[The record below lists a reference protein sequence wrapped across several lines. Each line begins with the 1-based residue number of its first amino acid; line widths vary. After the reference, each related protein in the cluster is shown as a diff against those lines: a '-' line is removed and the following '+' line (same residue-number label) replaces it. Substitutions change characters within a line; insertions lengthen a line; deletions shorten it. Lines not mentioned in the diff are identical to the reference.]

1 MRYLILSLL
10 TLLLFICAC
19 GDSADDN
26 RITVEWI
33 YSDTAKVIAAVH
45 KYQWLEDNTAILF
58 DTRLEKKERTF
69 LKLDPQTQSELG
81 PAVDREKA
89 LASLQEYLGKEDSTE
104 YLEWPLSFDPYG
116 NYAVYLYK
124 KDIFLLDLAASEFRR
139 LTQTETAEKAPRF
152 SPDGSRLAFVREN
165 DLYIYDLAANREKRL
180 TSDGS
185 DTILNGTVSWV
196 YWEEIFGRRDIGYW
210 WSEDSRALVFLQTD
224 ESAVTKMHYVDFKP
238 AVPRLITQRY
248 PKAGTDNPVV
258 KVGLME
264 IDSPQIKWIKLEPY
278 EYICRVKWHQDNQW
292 FSVQTMNRAQT
303 ELNLF
308 YIDRNTGKNL
318 GKVLTETDTGWV
330 NINDDLY
337 FLESG
342 NFLWQSERDGYA
354 HLYQF
359 NKNGSLVGQV
369 TKGSWALRSSGGPF
383 WLRQSVV
390 NIDEE
395 HSQVYF
401 TSLEKSSIERHL
413 YRIGL
418 DGSGLQRITREEGV
432 HKVSFSPDGK
442 YYFDTYSNINTLPT
456 LALYSRGGERLT
468 MIAEPRPELLEEL
481 QLQTPELFTIPTTDG
496 FLMPAQILK
505 PKDFNPGKK
514 YPLIFNIYGGPSAPT
529 VFNRWQGLSLFFDN
543 MLLNRGYLVVKF
555 DHRSA
560 TAISKKLENRL
571 LKMASGP
578 REIVD
583 IVDGI
588 RWLKSQPYVDPNRVG
603 IWGWSGGGSFTLNSM
618 TNTREFKAGISVAPV
633 TDWHYYD
640 TKWAE
645 FTMKRPQDNPEGYEK
660 TSFVK
665 TAKNLHGRLLLV
677 HGTYDD
683 NVHPQNSWHFIDELV
698 KENIMFDMMFYP
710 MRKHGIADDPA
721 KIHLYNKMLEFWQE
735 YL

>member
-33 YSDTAKVIAAVH
+33 YSDTAKAIATVH

-69 LKLDPQTQSELG
+69 LKLAPQTQYELG

-359 NKNGSLVGQV
+359 NEDGSLVGQV

-496 FLMPAQILK
+496 FPMPAQILK

>member
-210 WSEDSRALVFLQTD
+210 WSEDSKALVFLQTD

-456 LALYSRGGERLT
+456 LALYSRDGERLT
-468 MIAEPRPELLEEL
+468 VIAEPRPELLEEL

>member
-33 YSDTAKVIAAVH
+33 YSDTAKAIAAVH

-89 LASLQEYLGKEDSTE
+89 VASLQEYLGKEDSTE

-139 LTQTETAEKAPRF
+139 VTQTETAEKAPRF

-210 WSEDSRALVFLQTD
+210 WSEDSRALVFFQTD

-303 ELNLF
+303 ELKLF

-359 NKNGSLVGQV
+359 NEDGSLVGQV

-442 YYFDTYSNINTLPT
+442 YYFDTYSNINTLPV
-456 LALYSRGGERLT
+456 LALYSRDGERLT
-468 MIAEPRPELLEEL
+468 VIAEPRPELLEEL

>member
-33 YSDTAKVIAAVH
+33 YSDTAKAIATVP
-45 KYQWLEDNTAILF
+45 KYQWLDDNTAILF

-139 LTQTETAEKAPRF
+139 VTQTETAEKAPRF

>member
-33 YSDTAKVIAAVH
+33 YSDTAKAIAAVH

-89 LASLQEYLGKEDSTE
+89 VASLQEYLGKEDSTE
-104 YLEWPLSFDPYG
+104 YLEWPLSFDLYG

-139 LTQTETAEKAPRF
+139 ITQTETAEKAPRF

-165 DLYIYDLAANREKRL
+165 DLYIYDLTANGEKRL

-264 IDSPQIKWIKLEPY
+264 IDSPQIKWIKLDPY
-278 EYICRVKWHQDNQW
+278 EYICRVNWHPDHQR

-308 YIDRNTGKNL
+308 YIDRKTGRNL
-318 GKVLTETDTGWV
+318 GKILTETDTGWV
-330 NINDDLY
+330 YINEDLY

-342 NFLWQSERDGYA
+342 DFLWQSERDGYA

-359 NKNGSLVGQV
+359 NEDGSLVGQV

-383 WLRQSVV
+383 WLRQSVA

-442 YYFDTYSNINTLPT
+442 YYFDTYSNINTLPA
-456 LALYSRGGERLT
+456 LALYSRDGERLT
-468 MIAEPRPELLEEL
+468 VIAEPRPELLEEL
-481 QLQTPELFTIPTTDG
+481 QLQTPELFTIPATDG
-496 FLMPAQILK
+496 FPMPAQILK

>member
-210 WSEDSRALVFLQTD
+210 WSEDSKALVFLQTD

-413 YRIGL
+413 YRIDL

-456 LALYSRGGERLT
+456 LALYSRDGERLT
-468 MIAEPRPELLEEL
+468 VIAEPRPELLEEL

>member
-33 YSDTAKVIAAVH
+33 YSDTAKAIAAVH

-89 LASLQEYLGKEDSTE
+89 VASLQEYLGKEDSTE

-124 KDIFLLDLAASEFRR
+124 KDIFLLDLASSEFRR
-139 LTQTETAEKAPRF
+139 VTQTETAEKAPRF

-359 NKNGSLVGQV
+359 NEDGSLVGQV
-369 TKGSWALRSSGGPF
+369 T
-383 WLRQSVV
+383 
-390 NIDEE
+390 
-395 HSQVYF
+395 
-401 TSLEKSSIERHL
+401 
-413 YRIGL
+413 
-418 DGSGLQRITREEGV
+418 
-432 HKVSFSPDGK
+432 
-442 YYFDTYSNINTLPT
+442 
-456 LALYSRGGERLT
+456 
-468 MIAEPRPELLEEL
+468 
-481 QLQTPELFTIPTTDG
+481 
-496 FLMPAQILK
+496 
-505 PKDFNPGKK
+505 
-514 YPLIFNIYGGPSAPT
+514 
-529 VFNRWQGLSLFFDN
+529 
-543 MLLNRGYLVVKF
+543 
-555 DHRSA
+555 
-560 TAISKKLENRL
+560 
-571 LKMASGP
+571 
-578 REIVD
+578 
-583 IVDGI
+583 
-588 RWLKSQPYVDPNRVG
+588 
-603 IWGWSGGGSFTLNSM
+603 
-618 TNTREFKAGISVAPV
+618 
-633 TDWHYYD
+633 
-640 TKWAE
+640 
-645 FTMKRPQDNPEGYEK
+645 
-660 TSFVK
+660 
-665 TAKNLHGRLLLV
+665 
-677 HGTYDD
+677 
-683 NVHPQNSWHFIDELV
+683 
-698 KENIMFDMMFYP
+698 
-710 MRKHGIADDPA
+710 
-721 KIHLYNKMLEFWQE
+721 
-735 YL
+735 

>member
-33 YSDTAKVIAAVH
+33 YSDTAKAIATVH

-69 LKLDPQTQSELG
+69 LKLDPQTRSELV

-89 LASLQEYLGKEDSTE
+89 VASLQEYLGKEDSTE
-104 YLEWPLSFDPYG
+104 YLEWPLSFDLYG

-139 LTQTETAEKAPRF
+139 VTQTETAEKAPRF

-165 DLYIYDLAANREKRL
+165 DLYIYDLAANQEKRL

-278 EYICRVKWHQDNQW
+278 EYICRVKWHPDHQR

-342 NFLWQSERDGYA
+342 DFLWQSERDGYA

-359 NKNGSLVGQV
+359 NEDGSLVGQV

-383 WLRQSVV
+383 WLRQSVA

-442 YYFDTYSNINTLPT
+442 YYFDTYSNINTLPA
-456 LALYSRGGERLT
+456 LALYSRDGERLT
-468 MIAEPRPELLEEL
+468 VIAEPRPELLEEL

-496 FLMPAQILK
+496 FPMPAQILK

>member
-33 YSDTAKVIAAVH
+33 YSDTAKAIAAVH

-89 LASLQEYLGKEDSTE
+89 VASLQEYLGKEDSTE

-124 KDIFLLDLAASEFRR
+124 KDIFLLDLASSEFRR
-139 LTQTETAEKAPRF
+139 VTQTETAEKAPRF

-359 NKNGSLVGQV
+359 NEDGSLVGQV

-442 YYFDTYSNINTLPT
+442 YYFDTYSNINTLPA
-456 LALYSRGGERLT
+456 LALYSRDGERLT
-468 MIAEPRPELLEEL
+468 VIAEPRPELLEEL

-496 FLMPAQILK
+496 FPMPAQILK

>member
-33 YSDTAKVIAAVH
+33 YSDTAKAIAAVH

-69 LKLDPQTQSELG
+69 LKLAPQTQYELG

-89 LASLQEYLGKEDSTE
+89 LTSLQEYLGKEDSTE

-124 KDIFLLDLAASEFRR
+124 KDIFLLDLASSEFRR
-139 LTQTETAEKAPRF
+139 VTQTETAEKAPRF

-342 NFLWQSERDGYA
+342 DFLWQSERDGYA

-442 YYFDTYSNINTLPT
+442 YYFDTYSNINTLPAF
-456 LALYSRGGERLT
+456 ALYSRDGERLT
-468 MIAEPRPELLEEL
+468 VIAEPRQELLEEL

-496 FLMPAQILK
+496 FPMPAQILK

-560 TAISKKLENRL
+560 TAISKILENRL

>member
-165 DLYIYDLAANREKRL
+165 DLYIYDLAVNREKRL

-210 WSEDSRALVFLQTD
+210 WSEDSKALVFLQTD

-418 DGSGLQRITREEGV
+418 DGSGLQRITREEGG
-432 HKVSFSPDGK
+432 HKGSFSPDGK